1 MSAVMHNKTVV
12 RQLLSCSERQGT
24 LDFMDQ
30 EGKPVAGP
38 ESPII
43 PEEGK
48 GDPKTALL
56 TIQNDRYRSGKT
68 LSLSSYIHMKI
79 KVKPAR
85 NKQADSLPLVRH
97 AINGIEEK
105 KGSEIAC
112 LNLKKISNSPCDYF
126 VICEGNSRTH
136 VQAIAGNVEDII
148 KKETGTRP
156 WHVEGL
162 QNAEWVLMDYVDVV
176 VHVFQPHIRQHFGL
190 ENMWA
195 DADIK
200 DMKAIPVSSK
210 KKKNIPKTKTKK
222 ATTRKSV
229 STKKPIKKIAKKQ
242 K

>member
-1 MSAVMHNKTVV
+1 
-12 RQLLSCSERQGT
+12 
-24 LDFMDQ
+24 
-30 EGKPVAGP
+30 
-38 ESPII
+38 
-43 PEEGK
+43 
-48 GDPKTALL
+48 
-56 TIQNDRYRSGKT
+56 
-68 LSLSSYIHMKI
+68 MKI
-79 KVKPAR
+79 KAKPAR

-136 VQAIAGNVEDII
+136 VQAIAGSIEESI

-195 DADIK
+195 DADVK
-200 DMKAIPVSSK
+200 DMTEKKRAGNSSRK
-210 KKKNIPKTKTKK
+210 KKSSPKKK
-222 ATTRKSV
+222 V
-229 STKKPIKKIAKKQ
+229 SAKKKIPIKKNVSLKNTVKKTAKRKN